1 MDATTVRWKPIKCPH
16 CKTAQLIHLL
26 VIPFKPAALIGK
38 QNVHC
43 VECGRVFDLLDE
55 PKIVDG
61 PFVV

>member
-1 MDATTVRWKPIKCPH
+1 MNATTVRHKPIKCPH
-16 CKTAQLIHLL
+16 CKRNQLIRLL
-26 VIPFKPAALIGK
+26 VVPFKSAVLIGK

-61 PFVV
+61 PFAV